1 MRTTSS
7 NRVRPE
13 TVPYPYFM
21 LFVIYHKKA
30 GAWHK
35 GGSKKF
41 VPSKYV
47 TGAKMYQSFTYAEKV
62 AADICEDE
70 QDISDFVVLRYEARA
85 TEAIVCREGRV
96 E

>member
-1 MRTTSS
+1 MSMKVKS
-7 NRVRPE
+7 E

-21 LFVIYHKKA
+21 LFVIYNKKA

-35 GGSKKF
+35 GGAKKF

-47 TGAKMYQSFTYAEKV
+47 TGAKMYQSCTYAEKV
-62 AADICEDE
+62 VEAICEDG
-70 QDISDFVVLRYEARA
+70 QNINDFVILRYDARA
-85 TEAIVCREGRV
+85 SEVIVCKEHVSV

>member
-1 MRTTSS
+1 MGIIAN

-21 LFVIYHKKA
+21 LFVIYNKKA

-35 GGSKKF
+35 GGAKKF
-41 VPSKYV
+41 VPSKYI
-47 TGAKMYQSFTYAEKV
+47 TGAKMYKSCTYAEKV
-62 AADICEDE
+62 AAAICEE
-70 QDISDFVVLRYEARA
+70 GQDISDFVILRYEARA
-85 TEAIVCREGRV
+85 TEAIVCSEGRV

>member
-1 MRTTSS
+1 MSLK
-7 NRVRPE
+7 VKPE

-21 LFVIYHKKA
+21 LFVIYNKKA

-35 GGSKKF
+35 GGTKEF

-47 TGAKMYQSFTYAEKV
+47 TGAKMYESCTYAEKV
-62 AADICEDE
+62 VKAISRDG
-70 QDISDFVVLRYEARA
+70 QNISDFVILRYEARA
-85 TEAIVCREGRV
+85 SEAIVCKEDVSV

>member
-1 MRTTSS
+1 MSTK
-7 NRVRPE
+7 VRPE

-21 LFVIYHKKA
+21 LFVIYNKRA

-35 GGSKKF
+35 GGMKEF

-47 TGAKMYQSFTYAEKV
+47 TGAKMYQSCTYAEKV
-62 AADICEDE
+62 AAAICEVG

-85 TEAIVCREGRV
+85 TEAIVCSKEAD
-96 E
+96 

>member
-1 MRTTSS
+1 MSIKVKS
-7 NRVRPE
+7 E

-21 LFVIYHKKA
+21 LFVIYNKKA

-35 GGSKKF
+35 GGAKKF

-47 TGAKMYQSFTYAEKV
+47 TGAKMYESCTYAEKV
-62 AADICEDE
+62 VKAISRDR
-70 QDISDFVVLRYEARA
+70 QNISDFVILRYEARA
-85 TEAIVCREGRV
+85 SEAIACKEDVSV

>member
-1 MRTTSS
+1 MSIKLKS
-7 NRVRPE
+7 E

-21 LFVIYHKKA
+21 LFVIYNKKA

-35 GGSKKF
+35 GGAKKF

-47 TGAKMYQSFTYAEKV
+47 TGAKMYESCTYAEKV
-62 AADICEDE
+62 VKAISRDG
-70 QDISDFVVLRYEARA
+70 QNISDFVILRYEARA
-85 TEAIVCREGRV
+85 SEAIVCKEDVSV